1 MNYATFVDYL
11 KVEDILE
18 VLPNINKKRQ
28 TIEQLR
34 KKLLSEIK
42 KSTISSQKLK
52 KTWSA
57 GLRNFIFQSFQQ
69 SYLFTPTKKFET
81 SQKLKIEINKKE
93 KVILEKL
100 KIEQHKGYLTKI
112 NSKPAHYLYVTSSE
126 KVKDFS
132 DFCRLKLEKLEIHSF
147 FPEIGLAMFCM
158 NPHKDRNRFSQE
170 LIKNIF
176 SSIESIKV
184 NALLLRKFST
194 QEVIN
199 KLVISTPQEIA
210 GFPGLDCIEF
220 KGPNVV
226 LGLSGLK
233 RRHDANVDVITRV
246 GPFSEVESD
255 AIRLVCG
262 KGILFKNYEGITS
275 LLKIL
280 KS

>member
-81 SQKLKIEINKKE
+81 SQKLKVEINKKE

-100 KIEQHKGYLTKI
+100 KIKQHK
-112 NSKPAHYLYVTSSE
+112 V
-126 KVKDFS
+126 
-132 DFCRLKLEKLEIHSF
+132 
-147 FPEIGLAMFCM
+147 
-158 NPHKDRNRFSQE
+158 
-170 LIKNIF
+170 
-176 SSIESIKV
+176 
-184 NALLLRKFST
+184 
-194 QEVIN
+194 
-199 KLVISTPQEIA
+199 
-210 GFPGLDCIEF
+210 
-220 KGPNVV
+220 
-226 LGLSGLK
+226 
-233 RRHDANVDVITRV
+233 
-246 GPFSEVESD
+246 
-255 AIRLVCG
+255 
-262 KGILFKNYEGITS
+262 
-275 LLKIL
+275 
-280 KS
+280 